1 VKLGELNHWLGVIT
15 NIGVIGGLVLVA
27 YEIRQ
32 NSVALE
38 QQQRISEVEVT
49 DGLRGAWQNWEYA
62 IIENADVADIWMRG
76 NAGEELDPLDEFRYA
91 QLTREMFRLTAQNY
105 VQYSTISG
113 ASADWVIN
121 QLIQAARETPRR
133 QAIFKE
139 QIEYVKDIGNSNF
152 QSFVDRIEEIDPP
165 ELR

>member
-1 VKLGELNHWLGVIT
+1 
-15 NIGVIGGLVLVA
+15 
-27 YEIRQ
+27 
-32 NSVALE
+32 
-38 QQQRISEVEVT
+38 
-49 DGLRGAWQNWEYA
+49 
-62 IIENADVADIWMRG
+62 
-76 NAGEELDPLDEFRYA
+76 
-91 QLTREMFRLTAQNY
+91 MFRLTAQNY